1 MRIIFL
7 GTPQIAVPTL
17 EKLIDWPKGEVVAV
31 VTQPDKPK
39 GRGKHLHMPPT
50 KIVAE
55 DFGIPVLQPI
65 KLSKSPETV
74 QAMKD
79 LQPEVLV
86 MVAFG
91 QILKQP
97 VLEMAPYG
105 VVNLHASLLPKLRGP
120 APINWAII
128 NGESSTGITTMFT
141 DAGVDTGD
149 MLLKREVPIE
159 KDMNAEELGQVL
171 AKAGANL
178 VIETLEHM
186 LVGSLRP
193 EKQDNDQSTH
203 APMMGKELGII
214 DWQKPAQSIHNL
226 VRGLVPWPGT
236 STTFDGKPLKIV
248 KTRLPY
254 RLVDISGQTSKP
266 GEIVNIDDVLTI
278 ACGED
283 GSDRLEII
291 DVQPAN
297 KARMHAKDWA
307 NGVHLKPG
315 QVLGQ
320 L

>member
-31 VTQPDKPK
+31 VTQPDKPS

-50 KIVAE
+50 KVVAE
-55 DFGIPVLQPI
+55 DFGIPVLQPT

-74 QAMKD
+74 EAMKS
-79 LQPEVLV
+79 LNPEVLV

-149 MLLKREVPIE
+149 MLLKREVPIDQ
-159 KDMNAEELGQVL
+159 DMNAEELGTVL

-178 VIETLEHM
+178 IIETLEHM

-193 EKQDNDQSTH
+193 EKQDDSLSTH
-203 APMMGKELGII
+203 APMMMKELGNI
-214 DWQKPAQSIHNL
+214 DWTKSAQDIHNL

-236 STTFDGKPLKIV
+236 STTFQEKPLKII
-248 KTRLPY
+248 KTRMPY
-254 RLVDISGQTSKP
+254 RLLDIDEAKRKP
-266 GEIVNIDDVLTI
+266 GEVVKIDDVLTV
-278 ACGED
+278 ACGD
-283 GSDRLEII
+283 GNDRLEIL

-315 QVLGQ
+315 QTLG
-320 L
+320 

>member
-31 VTQPDKPK
+31 VTQPDKPS

-50 KIVAE
+50 KVVAE
-55 DFGIPVLQPI
+55 DFGIPVLQPV

-74 QAMKD
+74 EAMKT
-79 LQPEVLV
+79 LNPEVLV

-97 VLEMAPYG
+97 VLEMAPFG

-128 NGESSTGITTMFT
+128 NGETSTGITTMFT

-149 MLLKREVPIE
+149 MLLKREVPIDQ
-159 KDMNAEELGQVL
+159 DMNAEELGLVL

-178 VIETLEHM
+178 IIETLEHM
-186 LVGSLRP
+186 LVGTLRP
-193 EKQDNDQSTH
+193 EKQDHSQSSH
-203 APMMGKELGII
+203 APMMAKDLGII
-214 DWQKPAQSIHNL
+214 DWSKTAQEIHNL

-236 STTFDGKPLKIV
+236 STTFQDKPLKVI
-248 KTRLPY
+248 KTHLPY
-254 RLVDISGQTSKP
+254 RLVAEGATKP
-266 GEIVNIDDVLTI
+266 GEITAIDDVITV
-278 ACGED
+278 ACGLD
-283 GSDRLEII
+283 GSDRIEIV

-315 QVLGQ
+315 QILG
-320 L
+320 

>member
-31 VTQPDKPK
+31 VTQPDKPS

-50 KIVAE
+50 KVVAE
-55 DFGIPVLQPI
+55 NFGIPVLQPI

-74 QAMKD
+74 EAMKA
-79 LQPEVLV
+79 LNPEVLV

-91 QILKQP
+91 QILKKP

-120 APINWAII
+120 APINWAIV

-149 MLLKREVPIE
+149 MLLKREVPIDQ
-159 KDMNAEELGQVL
+159 DMNADELGTVL

-178 VIETLEHM
+178 IIETLEHM

-193 EKQDNDQSTH
+193 EKQDHSLSTH
-203 APMMGKELGII
+203 APMMSKELGNI
-214 DWQKPAQSIHNL
+214 DWNKPAQDIHNL

-236 STTFDGKPLKIV
+236 STTFQEKPLKII

-254 RLVDISGQTSKP
+254 RLVDTDDAQRKP
-266 GEIVNIDDVLTI
+266 GEIVKIDDVLTV
-278 ACGED
+278 ACGLE
-283 GSDRLEII
+283 GSDRLEIL

-307 NGVHLKPG
+307 NGVHLQPG
-315 QVLGQ
+315 QTLG
-320 L
+320 

>member
-17 EKLIDWPKGEVVAV
+17 EKLIDWPKGEVVGV
-31 VTQPDKPK
+31 VTQPDKPS

-50 KIVAE
+50 KVTAE
-55 DFGIPVLQPI
+55 DFGIPVLQPV

-74 QAMKD
+74 EAMKA
-79 LQPEVLV
+79 LNPEVLV

-97 VLEMAPYG
+97 VLEMAPFG

-159 KDMNAEELGQVL
+159 KDMNAEELAHVL

-178 VIETLEHM
+178 IIETLEHM

-193 EKQDNDQSTH
+193 EKQDDSQSTH
-203 APMMGKELGII
+203 APMMNKDLGTIN
-214 DWQKPAQSIHNL
+214 WAKPAQEIHNL

-236 STTFDGKPLKIV
+236 ATVYQDKPLKIIQ
-248 KTRLPY
+248 TRMPY
-254 RLVDISGQTSKP
+254 GLVDISDTTRKP
-266 GEIVNIDDVLTI
+266 GEITKIDDVLTV
-278 ACGED
+278 ACGKD

-291 DVQPAN
+291 QVQPAN
-297 KARMHAKDWA
+297 KTKMQAKDWA

-315 QVLGQ
+315 QAIG
-320 L
+320 

>member
-31 VTQPDKPK
+31 VTQPDKPS

-50 KIVAE
+50 KVVAE
-55 DFGIPVLQPI
+55 DFGIPVLQPV

-74 QAMKD
+74 EAMKD
-79 LQPEVLV
+79 LNPEVLV

-97 VLEMAPYG
+97 VLEMAPFG

-149 MLLKREVPIE
+149 MLLKREVPIDQ
-159 KDMNAEELGQVL
+159 DMNAEELAHVL

-193 EKQDNDQSTH
+193 EKQDDSQSTH
-203 APMMGKELGII
+203 APMMNKELGII
-214 DWQKPAQSIHNL
+214 NWAKPAQEIHNL

-236 STTFDGKPLKIV
+236 STAYQDKPLKIIQ
-248 KTRLPY
+248 TRLSY
-254 RLVDISGQTSKP
+254 GLVDISETPHKP
-266 GEIVNIDDVLTI
+266 GEITKIDDVLTV
-278 ACGED
+278 ACGVD

-291 DVQPAN
+291 QVQPAN
-297 KARMHAKDWA
+297 KAKMPAKDWA

-315 QVLGQ
+315 QALG
-320 L
+320 